1 MAVSPLLRHDI
12 LKREIKA
19 RKLTEEAFAE
29 QLGITD
35 RHLRNLITKD
45 TNSSCSVVYRIIE
58 WKSPWKCWW
67 HPGQMRI
74 REGGK
79 GAAMSLGSVL
89 VF

>member
-45 TNSSCSVVYRIIE
+45 TNSSCSVVYRISKVLEIPME
-58 WKSPWKCWW
+58 
-67 HPGQMRI
+67 
-74 REGGK
+74 
-79 GAAMSLGSVL
+79 VL
-89 VF
+89 VAPGTDENP